1 MKIVKLLTGLL
12 VVTTLL
18 AGCSSSNQGSSSSNN
33 NADTKTSATNESAK
47 ETNESD
53 TSKTDDSETR
63 VIEHAMGSTTISGT
77 PTRVVTLF
85 QGATDSALLL
95 GVKPL
100 GAVESWSEKPVYEYL
115 RSQMEGVAN
124 LGIETQPDLEAIIA
138 LKPDLIIAS
147 KARHEKIYTQLT
159 EIAPTVM
166 VSEVYVWKD
175 TLDISGKALNKEK
188 EAKDFLKTWDEK
200 TTYFK
205 EKAADKIKEKKVS
218 IVDFRADHARIVYN
232 GFAALVLMDMGIER
246 PDSQK
251 GTEWGAMLQ
260 SEEAIPQMEGD
271 IIFDQ
276 TNLTEQENIVFRDKW
291 VSNPLWSNLTAV
303 KNNEVYPVNP
313 IYWNAGGG
321 PQSAML
327 MLEQVYDFFGVK

>member
-18 AGCSSSNQGSSSSNN
+18 AGCSSSNQDSNSSSNN
-33 NADTKTSATNESAK
+33 TESTTTSTEAEASKAADAGA
-47 ETNESD
+47 
-53 TSKTDDSETR
+53 R
-63 VIEHAMGSTTISGT
+63 VVEHAMGSTTITGT

-115 RSQMEGVAN
+115 RSQMDGVEN
-124 LGIETQPDLEAIIA
+124 LGIETQPNLEAIIA

-147 KARHEKIYTQLT
+147 KLRHEKIYTQLS

-166 VSEVYVWKD
+166 VPEVYVWKE
-175 TLDISGKALNKEK
+175 TLDITGKALNKEK
-188 EAKDFLKTWDEK
+188 ESNDFLKTWDEK
-200 TTYFK
+200 TAYFK
-205 EKAADKIKEKKVS
+205 EKAADKIKDKKIS

-232 GFAALVLMDMGIER
+232 GFAALVLKDMGIER

-251 GTEWGAMLQ
+251 GSEWGVMLQ

-276 TNLTEQENIVFRDKW
+276 TNLTEGENITFRDKW
-291 VSNPLWSNLTAV
+291 VANPLWANLTAV
-303 KNNEVYPVNP
+303 KNNEVHPVNS

-327 MLEQVYDFFGVK
+327 MLQQVYDFFGVK